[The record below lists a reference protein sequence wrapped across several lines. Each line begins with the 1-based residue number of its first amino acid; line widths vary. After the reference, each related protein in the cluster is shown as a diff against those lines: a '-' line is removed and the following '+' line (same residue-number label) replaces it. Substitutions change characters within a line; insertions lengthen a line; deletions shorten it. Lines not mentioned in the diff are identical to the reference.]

1 MEVKLKN
8 GREIKLEATLYTP
21 VININWDVLDTAS
34 LSQTSSQSP
43 SLPNILANKSRHTCT
58 LDRLY
63 AIFND
68 NNTIIYDNRLIWLRF
83 EFLFIFRSRACVG
96 ST

>member
-1 MEVKLKN
+1 MKEKRMEIKN

-21 VININWDVLDTAS
+21 VININGDVLDTVS
-34 LSQTSSQSP
+34 LSPTSSQSP

-58 LDRLY
+58 VDRLY

-68 NNTIIYDNRLIWLRF
+68 NRY
-83 EFLFIFRSRACVG
+83 G
-96 ST
+96 